1 MWNLLFNIMECGN
14 KSLRFGAFGV
24 TRLILIWC
32 YLFYNLEQ
40 DIHSFIFYKK
50 EKLHHNMHFILHVL
64 NDQLGS
70 KIMNPCFYAM

>member
-14 KSLRFGAFGV
+14 KSFRFDTFRA
-24 TRLILIWC
+24 TRLRLIWC

-40 DIHSFIFYKK
+40 DIHSFVLYKK

-64 NDQLGS
+64 DDQMGS
-70 KIMNPCFYAM
+70 KRMNPCFFAM

>member
-14 KSLRFGAFGV
+14 KSFRFDAFGA
-24 TRLILIWC
+24 TRLRLIWC

-50 EKLHHNMHFILHVL
+50 EKLHYNMHFILHVPD
-64 NDQLGS
+64 DQLGS
-70 KIMNPCFYAM
+70 KRMDPCFFSM

>member
-14 KSLRFGAFGV
+14 KSVRFGAFGV
-24 TRLILIWC
+24 TRQRIIWC

-50 EKLHHNMHFILHVL
+50 EKLHHNIHFILHVL
-64 NDQLGS
+64 DDQLGI
-70 KIMNPCFYAM
+70 KRMNLCFFAM